1 VRNDEARLLDVL
13 EAIEKIER
21 YSGIDKDAFERDEL
35 IQTWMVYNTQ
45 IIGEAVAQLS
55 EEFRAKHPG
64 VPWRAISSMRN
75 AIVHAYCRVDLDAV
89 WAVIQNDLPGLKKR
103 IQAILEEQPDQGQSL

>member
-1 VRNDEARLLDVL
+1 MRDDTEKLLDIL

-21 YSGIDKDAFERDEL
+21 YSRIGKDEYEHDEL

-55 EEFRAKHPG
+55 AEFRDSHPDI
-64 VPWRAISSMRN
+64 PWRAISSMRN
-75 AIVHAYCRVDLDAV
+75 AIVHAYFRVDLDAV
-89 WAVIQNDLPGLKKR
+89 WSVVQNDLPGLKSR
-103 IQAILEEQPDQGQSL
+103 IETILEADRP